1 MDAVTVARR
10 VIGALLV
17 LTGAVW
23 LGQGLTLIH
32 GSSMTGSTFW
42 AVVGAVCAVAGLG
55 LLSWPW
61 RQTNEQP

>member
-1 MDAVTVARR
+1 VTIARR

-23 LGQGLTLIH
+23 LGQGLSLIK

-42 AVVGAVCAVAGLG
+42 AVVGGACVVAGLG

-61 RQTNEQP
+61 RQAKEKQ

>member
-1 MDAVTVARR
+1 MDAVTVVRR

-17 LTGAVW
+17 LTGVVW
-23 LGQGLTLIH
+23 LGQGLDLIS

-42 AVVGAVCAVAGLG
+42 AVVGGACIAVGLG

-61 RQTNEQP
+61 RRQLPH